1 MTKILLSRSVYAYW
15 TALRVAVILVIFYLP
30 SVAQLTLQIPVLD
43 AGDSI
48 CITYNVQVQSP
59 FPNGVGQ
66 VTSQDTLNVSDP
78 MLKIPSSDPDSFPAM
93 FKPTGTLICNPLA
106 GSLSVGVTE
115 ICSGDSVFV
124 TLSGNQSAAEYTQV
138 FLVVDPDNGDV
149 ISIQSDPYVNFSQP
163 GMFRLYSYNYLT
175 GSSAIT
181 MPSNLTDI
189 DCEAAGA
196 CCDTALGMFII
207 TVNGATAGTISADQT
222 ICENDVPSTLTGTEG
237 MAVGTLS
244 YQWQMST
251 GSMAGPFSN
260 IPMATMK
267 DYSPDALTTT
277 TYYRRIDIST
287 FNAFDCADTSNVV
300 TILVNTV
307 VAGTIGDD
315 QIICSGDTPE
325 ELTVSG
331 VMGSGN
337 LTYQWQVS
345 TTGCEGVFENI
356 MGADS
361 DSYTPPALSDS
372 MYYRL
377 IVTLTSGMVMC
388 SDTSNCVSIIVNDI
402 TAGEIGSDGVVCEG
416 TDPESIIQTS
426 PAMASGTLAH
436 QWQMSTDGCD
446 GTFTDIMNATNEN
459 YDPPVLNTTTYFRRI
474 DFSTVDTKVCS
485 DTSNCVTIAVN
496 EITAGTI
503 GTDAII
509 CAGEVPAMLTSV
521 MDASGSSTPSYQ
533 WQMSTNGCDGTFT
546 DIMAATGSTYQP
558 GSLSQTTHYRRI
570 AISNLDMLECRD
582 TSNCVTITVRS
593 INIESVMQ
601 ECQSSMLYD
610 LRICISFANP
620 GPSEMF
626 NVKVGMTDFGP
637 YDYADLDMNGC
648 LVIMD
653 AGFDPT
659 DGETFDVIVSDADQI
674 NGKYCADTVSFMES
688 SCFQCP
694 EIGSLMS
701 PDTLCSTDQF
711 DLTASGLQYMAGS
724 ENAETDF
731 GIKFV
736 AFAGGVPADPY
747 AGGISLGEVS
757 FASLTMSNTVAVLSN
772 VNAALLGAPGMYTI
786 CAILSPAPS
795 LDMTCRPFQSQS
807 VLLDAVPVIKG
818 IISGPEV
825 VCPDLENLPY
835 SIQDI
840 SNATDYQWVFNN
852 TTGTISG
859 DGNPMVTVSFG
870 SLFNGG
876 QLSVTASNGCGVSD
890 PVVLEIEKASDVF
903 CELTSCL
910 AVNQNLTVDNTLLN
924 AMGAPDVYRAITN
937 LNSDATIEA
946 LRTVIFKA
954 GNSITLNPPFNVE
967 PGATFIA
974 EIEACVYSILRD

>member
-1 MTKILLSRSVYAYW
+1 MNNTVLSRSVYACG
-15 TALRVAVILVIFYLP
+15 TALRVGVVLVIFYLP
-30 SVAQLTLQIPVLD
+30 AVAQVTLKIPVLD

-48 CITYNVQVQSP
+48 CITYNVEVESP

-66 VTSQDTLNVSDP
+66 VTSQDTLYIFQP
-78 MLKIPSSDPDSFPAM
+78 MLELPSSDPDSFPAM

-106 GSLSVGVTE
+106 GSLSVGVSE
-115 ICSGDSVFV
+115 ICSGDSIFV
-124 TLSGNQSAAEYTQV
+124 TLAGNQTAPEYTQV

-149 ISIQSDPYVNFSQP
+149 ISIQSDPYINFDQP

-175 GSSAIT
+175 GSSVNT
-181 MPSNLTDI
+181 MPSNLSDI

-207 TVNGATAGTISADQT
+207 TVNGATAGIISADQT
-222 ICENDVPSTLTGTEG
+222 ICEGDVPATLTGTEG
-237 MAVGTLS
+237 MAVGALS

-251 GSMAGPFSN
+251 ASVNGPYSD

-267 DYSPDALTTT
+267 DYSPGTLSAT

-287 FNAFDCADTSNVV
+287 FNSFDCADTSNIV
-300 TILVNTV
+300 TISINMVA
-307 VAGTIGDD
+307 AGTIGDD

-325 ELTVSG
+325 ELTVTG
-331 VMGSGN
+331 EMGSGTI
-337 LTYQWQVS
+337 TYQWQVS
-345 TTGCEGVFENI
+345 TTGCQGTFGDI
-356 MGADS
+356 MGAES
-361 DSYTPPALSDS
+361 DTYAPPALSDS

-377 IVTLTSGMVMC
+377 IVTSTVDVVMC
-388 SDTSNCVSIIVNDI
+388 KDTSNCVSIIVNDI
-402 TAGEIGSDGVVCEG
+402 IAGTIGTDEVVCQG
-416 TDPESIIQTS
+416 TDPEGIIQTN
-426 PAMASGTLAH
+426 PAMASGTLTH

-446 GTFTDIMNATNEN
+446 GTFTDIMNATSED

-474 DFSTVDTKVCS
+474 DFSTVDSKMCS
-485 DTSNCVTIAVN
+485 DTANCVTIAVN
-496 EITAGTI
+496 EISAGTI
-503 GTDAII
+503 GADGLI

-521 MDASGSSTPSYQ
+521 MDASGSSSPSYQ

-546 DIMAATGSTYQP
+546 DIMNATASTYQP
-558 GSLSQTTHYRRI
+558 GALAQTTHYRRI
-570 AISNLDMLECRD
+570 AISTVDMLECRD

-626 NVKVGMTDFGP
+626 NVKIGMLDFGP
-637 YDYADLDMNGC
+637 YDYTDLDMNGC

-653 AGFDPT
+653 AGFNPT
-659 DGETFDVIVSDADQI
+659 NGETFDVIVSDADQI
-674 NGKYCADTVSFMES
+674 NGKFCADTTSFMEGP
-688 SCFQCP
+688 CFQCP

-701 PDTLCSTDQF
+701 PATLCSADQF

-731 GIKFV
+731 GIEFV

-747 AGGISLGEVS
+747 SGGISLGVVP
-757 FASLTMSNTVAVLSN
+757 FANLTMSNTVAILSN
-772 VNAALLGAPGMYTI
+772 VNASLLGAPDMYTI

-807 VLLDAVPVIKG
+807 VKLDAIPVIEG
-818 IISGPEV
+818 IISGPSV

-840 SNATDYQWVFNN
+840 SNATDYQWAFNN
-852 TTGTISG
+852 ATGTISG
-859 DGNPMVTVSFG
+859 DGNPMVTISFS

-876 QLSVTASNGCGVSD
+876 QLSVTASNSCGVSD
-890 PVVLEIEKASDVF
+890 PVILELEKASDVF

-924 AMGAPDVYRAITN
+924 AMGAPDVYRAINN

-946 LRTVIFKA
+946 LRTVIFRA

-974 EIEACVYSILRD
+974 EIEACVYSIQRD